1 MRTLRC
7 LGCTLAM
14 LLPAL
19 LVACSEPDPH
29 MQANAPPQGYAPKHP
44 RHTAYFVFHND
55 QGLMADRCISD
66 IHFIPHTAEL
76 SGAGVARLGRYA
88 ELLAGSGGTIYYDT
102 DITDEDFVEAR
113 LKTATDFL
121 AGEIPGTQPIEVA
134 LGMPGG
140 PGIGSDEA
148 TKGAAVAR
156 QPEPRVTAYHLAD

>member
-7 LGCTLAM
+7 LGCMLAM

-19 LVACSEPDPH
+19 VGCSEPDPQ

-44 RHTAYFVFHND
+44 RNTEYFVFHND
-55 QGLMADRCISD
+55 QGMMADRCISD

-76 SGAGVARLGRYA
+76 SGVGVARLGRYA

-102 DITDEDFVEAR
+102 DITDEGFVEAR

-121 AGEIPGTQPIEVA
+121 AGEIPGTQPISVA

-140 PGIGSDEA
+140 PGIGSAEA
-148 TKGAAVAR
+148 TKGATVAQ
-156 QPEPRVTAYHLAD
+156 QPEPRATAYRLDD